1 MLKKIRLF
9 SSDIYFW
16 TLAILLISL
25 PFLPKLLVIC
35 QIILI
40 ANWLVEGGI
49 KKKLNVLLARKSIL
63 IFLGIYSVHILWIYN
78 TRNLNGAFTDLLMKL
93 PLLILPVIIGTSAP
107 LGLAKLKKLM
117 MWFTLS
123 IVIATIIS
131 ASLMLELLPFK
142 ITDVRDTLFISN
154 VRFALFVVIIILF
167 QTYWLI
173 NKTDTYKKLFLYAML
188 IIWLFVFL
196 IFLKSLT
203 GILVLF
209 ATYLIVIALQIR
221 RIKNL
226 ILRITLIASLCAIP
240 VIGFIYVS
248 SVVGDFYDKD
258 NVNFSKLSTHTINN
272 QPYTNDTTSWMTEN
286 GHYVWINVCIPEL
299 RNEWNKRSKISFD
312 SCDVK
317 NQRIY
322 STLTR
327 YMASRNITKD
337 SCGIWQLSD
346 TDISNIE
353 KGYTNHIFADNW
365 SLYPRI
371 YETIW
376 ELDQKRYSGNANAH
390 SLTMRFVYMGISYE
404 FFKQN
409 KWLGIGAGNIKD
421 DYKQYYA
428 THNTGIEPS
437 RQHITHNQFLLFLTV
452 FGIVGFILIL
462 FAFTLPPII
471 EKAYNSYYFLV
482 VFIVVFLSFLNED
495 TLETQVGVTFVAFF
509 YSLSLW
515 GIQTDSNQKND
526 QPAIE

>member
-1 MLKKIRLF
+1 
-9 SSDIYFW
+9 
-16 TLAILLISL
+16 
-25 PFLPKLLVIC
+25 
-35 QIILI
+35 
-40 ANWLVEGGI
+40 
-49 KKKLNVLLARKSIL
+49 
-63 IFLGIYSVHILWIYN
+63 
-78 TRNLNGAFTDLLMKL
+78 
-93 PLLILPVIIGTSAP
+93 
-107 LGLAKLKKLM
+107 
-117 MWFTLS
+117 
-123 IVIATIIS
+123 
-131 ASLMLELLPFK
+131 
-142 ITDVRDTLFISN
+142 
-154 VRFALFVVIIILF
+154 
-167 QTYWLI
+167 
-173 NKTDTYKKLFLYAML
+173 
-188 IIWLFVFL
+188 
-196 IFLKSLT
+196 
-203 GILVLF
+203 
-209 ATYLIVIALQIR
+209 
-221 RIKNL
+221 
-226 ILRITLIASLCAIP
+226 
-240 VIGFIYVS
+240 
-248 SVVGDFYDKD
+248 
-258 NVNFSKLSTHTINN
+258 
-272 QPYTNDTTSWMTEN
+272 
-286 GHYVWINVCIPEL
+286 
-299 RNEWNKRSKISFD
+299 
-312 SCDVK
+312 
-317 NQRIY
+317 
-322 STLTR
+322 
-327 YMASRNITKD
+327 
-337 SCGIWQLSD
+337 LSD